1 MYWFDPTMIIL
12 LPAIILSLW
21 AQGMVTSTFQKY
33 KRVRSFNG
41 LTGADVARSLLD
53 AAGLFDV
60 RIEQVP
66 GSLSDHYDPR
76 TRVLRLSGDVYGN
89 TSVASIGVAAHEV
102 GHAIQ
107 HNEKYA
113 PLLFRNAIVPVANF
127 GNYFSW
133 ILILIG
139 VFFSMTNLIYLGI
152 IFFLGVVIFQL
163 VTLPVEFDASKRAIA
178 LLDTRGILI
187 GDEVNGARKVLKA
200 AAMTYVAAAAT
211 AIMQLV
217 RLLYI
222 ANRSDDWGKNE

>member
-1 MYWFDPTMIIL
+1 MFYFDPTMIFLIPAIL
-12 LPAIILSLW
+12 LSIW
-21 AQGMVTSTFQKY
+21 AQGLVTSTFQKY
-33 KRVRSFNG
+33 KKVRSFNG

-53 AAGLFDV
+53 SAGLFDV

-76 TRVLRLSGDVYGN
+76 SRVLRLSRDVYGS

-107 HNEKYA
+107 HNERYA

-133 ILILIG
+133 ILLLIG
-139 VFFSMTNLIYLGI
+139 IFLSYANLIYLGI
-152 IFFLGVVIFQL
+152 VFFLGVVIFQL
-163 VTLPVEFDASKRAIA
+163 VTLPVEFDASKRAIV
-178 LLDTRGILI
+178 LLDNRGILV

-217 RLLYI
+217 RLLFI
-222 ANRSDDWGKNE
+222 ASRYDD

>member
-139 VFFSMTNLIYLGI
+139 IFFSMTNLIYLGI

-163 VTLPVEFDASKRAIA
+163 VTLPVEFDASKRAIT

-222 ANRSDDWGKNE
+222 ANRSDD